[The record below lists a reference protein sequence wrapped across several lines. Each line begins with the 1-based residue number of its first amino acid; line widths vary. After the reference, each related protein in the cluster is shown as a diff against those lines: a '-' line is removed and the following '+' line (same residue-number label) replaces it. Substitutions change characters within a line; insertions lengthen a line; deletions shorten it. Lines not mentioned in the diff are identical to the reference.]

1 MFNECLENRWK
12 VLSFASLIFFS
23 KIILFEKKF
32 QAFNTVSRHQM
43 KYLEVRQKYSIVRRI
58 FNSQLLNYFIFHWT
72 GKRFF
77 IFETNIFILKAGS
90 GKEVLIPH

>member
-1 MFNECLENRWK
+1 MRVWK
-12 VLSFASLIFFS
+12 SDEKLLSFASLIFPS
-23 KIILFEKKF
+23 KIILFETKF

-43 KYLEVRQKYSIVRRI
+43 KYLEVRQKYSTVRRI
-58 FNSQLLNYFIFHWT
+58 FNFLLNYFILHWT
-72 GKRFF
+72 GNRFFFF